1 MIEIKN
7 KTNGPIQLL
16 IKSKTNKGLTCLNL
30 PGIGASKNIYLLED
44 ERHTEYVD
52 RAEKAGFISQKR
64 ITKKGNKG
72 E

>member
-7 KTNGPIQLL
+7 KTSSPIQLL
-16 IKSKTNKGLTCLNL
+16 IKSKVNKGLTCLNL
-30 PGIGASKNIYLLED
+30 PGVGANKNTYLLED
-44 ERHTEYVD
+44 ERHTEYID

-64 ITKKGNKG
+64 ITKKSNKG